1 MTFTELVS
9 LNSTLKKLAVQC
21 SADTFTVNQSLVLRM
36 SLCGKNR
43 DLLVAENVASIFT
56 QFVMSNFAINFIIL
70 LIRAT

>member
-1 MTFTELVS
+1 MTFTERVS
-9 LNSTLKKLAVQC
+9 FNRTYKKLAVQC

-43 DLLVAENVASIFT
+43 QLLVAEKVVSIFK
-56 QFVMSNFAINFIIL
+56 QFTMSKFAINFIIL